1 MLYQGLTDMI
11 LGAYYRVYNS
21 LGYGFLEKVYEN
33 ALVMEL
39 NEAGFHVSQQHPI
52 NVYYKGAVVG
62 DYFADLIIN
71 DKVII
76 ELKAAESLRDEHVLQ
91 LTNYLKATD
100 RELGLVLN
108 FGRKPE
114 FKRVIFTKKQTVH
127 AE

>member
-39 NEAGFHVSQQHPI
+39 NDAGFHASQQQQI

-76 ELKAAESLRDEHVLQ
+76 ELKAAESLRDEHVAQ

-108 FGRKPE
+108 FGKRPE
-114 FKRVIFTKKQTVH
+114 FKRVIFSNKQALHEV
-127 AE
+127 